1 MMDTQHK
8 QKLMQCT
15 DFEQLLDAEYGKRG
29 TNKREMFEADAE
41 AFCIGE
47 MLKEQREQA
56 GLTQKELAAQ
66 VGTRPETISRLER
79 GSSNVSLSS
88 IFQIFAGMGKKV
100 AVTLM

>member
-1 MMDTQHK
+1 MNTQHK
-8 QKLMQCT
+8 QQLMQCT

-47 MLKEQREQA
+47 LLKEQRLQA

-66 VGTRPETISRLER
+66 VGTRTETISRLER
-79 GSSNVSLSS
+79 GYSNVSLSS
-88 IFQIFAGMGKKV
+88 IFQIFAGMGRKV
-100 AVTLM
+100 AVTLL